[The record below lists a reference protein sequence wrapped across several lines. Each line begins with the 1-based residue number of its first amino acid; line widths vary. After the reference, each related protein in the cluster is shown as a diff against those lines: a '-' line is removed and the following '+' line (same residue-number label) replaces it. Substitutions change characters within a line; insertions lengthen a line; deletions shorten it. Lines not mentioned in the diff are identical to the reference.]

1 MFKKIYLFF
10 IIFFVYSC
18 NKSTKS
24 VHFDTVNIVV
34 DSVWVKKPGEINTM
48 QVDYIYFARL
58 KNGKTVSSRNSIRTG
73 ETLKFI
79 YNDGN
84 TKKISND

>member
-10 IIFFVYSC
+10 IILFVYSC

-24 VHFDTVNIVV
+24 AHFDTVNIVV

-48 QVDYIYFARL
+48 QVDYIYFARF
-58 KNGKTVSSRNSIRTG
+58 KNGKTVSSRNSIRAG
-73 ETLKFI
+73 DTLKFI